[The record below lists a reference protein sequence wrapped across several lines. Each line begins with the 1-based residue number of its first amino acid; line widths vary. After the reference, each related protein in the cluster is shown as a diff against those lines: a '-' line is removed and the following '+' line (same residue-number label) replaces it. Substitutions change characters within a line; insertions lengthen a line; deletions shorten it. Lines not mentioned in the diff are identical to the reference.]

1 MAHSI
6 PVVRVPTGCRRLQCW
21 CKGIA
26 SGGGDTV
33 VDGAARRPREEE
45 TMAKVV
51 RCTCGVEMRDA
62 DEGELIERVQEHAR
76 EAHDLDLSDEQVR
89 AMMEIDQ

>member
-1 MAHSI
+1 
-6 PVVRVPTGCRRLQCW
+6 
-21 CKGIA
+21 
-26 SGGGDTV
+26 
-33 VDGAARRPREEE
+33 
-45 TMAKVV
+45 MAKVV